1 MYTLYKKDEK
11 SQFKV
16 GVYKNRDDA
25 MKELKKEFK
34 FYKNFFNM
42 RKVVTPNFVK
52 LYTVSD
58 PDRFIVFQIKKEEI
72 EDARK
77 N

>member
-16 GVYKNRDDA
+16 GVYSSRDDA

-42 RKVVTPNFVK
+42 RKIVTPNLIK

-58 PDRFIVFQIKKEEI
+58 PNRFVAFQIVKEEI